1 MAPYVKA
8 VYLLTNNQTNILS
21 RFMCT
26 ANMKIRNDSV
36 VAAPCQRCKRSASF
50 NLPGRQARCLLLLRS
65 FRLHGAREKSFWHE
79 TLIHDSPDFGR
90 SKSLV

>member
-50 NLPGRQARCLLLLRS
+50 NLPGRQADHLLPPLRPP
-65 FRLHGAREKSFWHE
+65 FIAAPWGARKE
-79 TLIHDSPDFGR
+79 L
-90 SKSLV
+90 LA